1 MVQRIAH
8 SAELLRQ
15 FEIRVQAAESA
26 HDTRIKNLRAA
37 KHRFESIAKPTGR
50 YTLWHDCFLDL
61 AQSMVV
67 SRAGKV
73 EADDAQRFLLEVD
86 EENCIQIAMHADFA
100 DDCLCLTRYPCIHVH
115 CGVGYATVTHM
126 APQPVSILAVASHP
140 VPMDTCLY
148 LHHIAFTE
156 RIM

>member
-1 MVQRIAH
+1 
-8 SAELLRQ
+8 
-15 FEIRVQAAESA
+15 
-26 HDTRIKNLRAA
+26 
-37 KHRFESIAKPTGR
+37 
-50 YTLWHDCFLDL
+50 
-61 AQSMVV
+61 MVV

-140 VPMDTCLY
+140 VPMDTCTYTISHLPSGSCSP
-148 LHHIAFTE
+148 LCRPGILTSKIATRLSCTE
-156 RIM
+156 QLAILCESWSACMLRGDVP